1 MELTRAHDSP
11 RNVRNAIN
19 RENASTREAMN
30 VQCDSETLSCNH
42 RCCGKAMSI
51 TQPECVYL

>member
-11 RNVRNAIN
+11 RNTRNATI
-19 RENASTREAMN
+19 RDN
-30 VQCDSETLSCNH
+30 VSKRQKMWVQSNTEMRSCNH
-42 RCCGKAMSI
+42 RCCGKAVNI